1 LGDVPAPSVQADQ
14 VVTAVPA
21 VSAGD
26 VPVPALS
33 AGATVAAVPALSAG
47 QVPRPVI
54 SPAPS
59 GGSSVVA
66 ITTTFAE
73 DSA

>member
-1 LGDVPAPSVQADQ
+1 MP
-14 VVTAVPA
+14 
-21 VSAGD
+21 
-26 VPVPALS
+26 VPVLS
-33 AGATVAAVPALSAG
+33 GGATVTAVPALSAG
-47 QVPRPVI
+47 QVPRPAI
-54 SPAPS
+54 SPAPA